1 MDYESQLKVTKQQK
15 MQNGTIASWES
26 LETFCNKLDVQVVNN
41 EISLI
46 LTSTRCTSPRM
57 KLSFKTL

>member
-26 LETFCNKLDVQVVNN
+26 LETFWQQ
-41 EISLI
+41 IRR
-46 LTSTRCTSPRM
+46 TSCQQWNIIDSRKYPVYVS
-57 KLSFKTL
+57 